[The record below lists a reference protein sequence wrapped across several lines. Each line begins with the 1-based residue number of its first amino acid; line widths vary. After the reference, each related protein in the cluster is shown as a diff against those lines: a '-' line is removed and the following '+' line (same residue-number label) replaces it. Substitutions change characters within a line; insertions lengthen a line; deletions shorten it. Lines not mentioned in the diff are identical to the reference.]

1 MPPGMY
7 EMYVIKS
14 RGFLLEEW
22 REMSDEDKQTELL
35 YAQMEYEHIEALRPR
50 KEGDNGRH

>member
-1 MPPGMY
+1 
-7 EMYVIKS
+7 MYVIKS

-22 REMSDEDKQTELL
+22 REMSEEDKQTELL